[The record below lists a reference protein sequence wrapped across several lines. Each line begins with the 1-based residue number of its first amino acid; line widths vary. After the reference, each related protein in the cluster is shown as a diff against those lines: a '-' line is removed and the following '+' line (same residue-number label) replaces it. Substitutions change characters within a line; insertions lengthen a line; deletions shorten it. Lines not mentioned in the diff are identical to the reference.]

1 MMAAREIEIARRRLL
16 GPNGD
21 NGRDTRDGFA
31 PQKLL
36 AITSGPKRQLN
47 ERASLQTAKPDLDSC
62 YEFGQA
68 RCLR

>member
-31 PQKLL
+31 PQKLR

>member
-1 MMAAREIEIARRRLL
+1 MMAAREIDIARRRLL
-16 GPNGD
+16 MPNGD

-47 ERASLQTAKPDLDSC
+47 ERASLQTAPILTLAMNSDKQ
-62 YEFGQA
+62 GA
-68 RCLR
+68 